1 MSSKKNNYYAY
12 RLPSGKAGVVS
23 DWKKCEALVSGVQG
37 ARYRGF
43 VSEKDA
49 RAWLAEGAH
58 YEEKIHHKLEPGI
71 YFDAG
76 TGRGEGVEVSVTD
89 ESGKNLLH
97 KAIAKSKL
105 NTFGKYN
112 VAHHHGEAT
121 NNYGELLGLRYALEI
136 AKKENIKKVFGDSRL
151 VIDHW
156 SRWHIKR
163 KELPEATVRLAD
175 EVAQLRE
182 SFERQGGAIC
192 RISGD
197 DNPADL
203 GFHR

>member
-1 MSSKKNNYYAY
+1 MASRKNNFYAY
-12 RLPSGKAGVVS
+12 RLPSGKSGIVS
-23 DWKKCEALVSGVQG
+23 DWKKCEVLVSGVQG

-43 VSEKDA
+43 FSEHDA
-49 RAWLAEGAH
+49 HAWLAEGAH

-97 KAIAKSKL
+97 HVIAKSKL

-112 VAHHHGEAT
+112 VVHHHGEVT
-121 NNYGELLGLRYALEI
+121 NNYGELLGLRYALMI
-136 AKKENIKKVFGDSRL
+136 AKKEKVDYIFGDSRL

-163 KELPEATVRLAD
+163 KELPETTVLLAD
-175 EVAQLRE
+175 EVAKLRE
-182 SFERQGGAIC
+182 AFEKQGGVVS